1 MKKTVI
7 GILAPIIALFLVTT
21 SVLAAGNGNGKNYV
35 DSDGDGVC
43 DNRNVSLSRN
53 GNGSGKNYVDSDGD
67 GVCDNRYGN
76 SRGNGMGGCRNR

>member
-43 DNRNVSLSRN
+43 DNR
-53 GNGSGKNYVDSDGD
+53 
-67 GVCDNRYGN
+67 YGN